1 MATAKAVGQRKFS
14 SENWTYIYVFLGF
27 ALTIEGTFVSL
38 LGLEWPRGLIAYFL
52 FALVTLYLFLLNR
65 RFQDAL
71 VKLKARVEDWR

>member
-1 MATAKAVGQRKFS
+1 MATVKAVGQRKFS
-14 SENWTYIYVFLGF
+14 PENWAYIYVFFGI

-38 LGLEWPRGLIAYFL
+38 LGLEWHHGLITYL
-52 FALVTLYLFLLNR
+52 LLALVTLYLFLGNR